1 MKTLPIITYPKRILK
16 KKAEKV
22 LIRQLTDSLDIDELI
37 AQMKET
43 MREADGIGLAAPQI
57 NISKRIILVDH
68 IQDKTEKHKKNGILT
83 FLNPDIVQKSKKQET
98 DEEGCLSL
106 PGLYIPIKRSAKIE
120 LTAQTPD
127 GEKVRLK
134 AHGLAAR
141 ILQHEVDHLNGKLI
155 IDRINPLKR
164 LRLRHELKEIA
175 KHSKSV

>member
-1 MKTLPIITYPKRILK
+1 M
-16 KKAEKV
+16 V
-22 LIRQLTDSLDIDELI
+22 
-37 AQMKET
+37 
-43 MREADGIGLAAPQI
+43 
-57 NISKRIILVDH
+57 
-68 IQDKTEKHKKNGILT
+68 
-83 FLNPDIVQKSKKQET
+83 FLNPNITQKSKKQEI

-106 PGLYIPIKRSAKIE
+106 PGLYISIKRATEVE

-127 GEKVRLK
+127 GNEIHIKVQ
-134 AHGLAAR
+134 GLTAR

>member
-16 KKAEKV
+16 KKAKKV
-22 LIRQLTDSLDIDELI
+22 LDIPNDVDELI

-43 MREADGIGLAAPQI
+43 MKDADGIGLAAPQI

-68 IQDKTEKHKKNGILT
+68 IQDKKEKHRKDSVLV
-83 FLNPDIVQKSKKQET
+83 FLNPNIVQKSKKQET

-106 PGLYIPIKRSAKIE
+106 PGLYIPIKRAAEVE

-127 GEKVRLK
+127 GKEVHLK
-134 AHGLAAR
+134 AQGLTAR
-141 ILQHEVDHLNGKLI
+141 ILQHEVDHLNGRLI
-155 IDRINPLKR
+155 IDRINPFKR
-164 LRLRHELKEIA
+164 LKLRHELREIA

>member
-16 KKAEKV
+16 KKAKKV
-22 LIRQLTDSLDIDELI
+22 LDIPDEVDELV

-43 MREADGIGLAAPQI
+43 MKKADGIGLAAPQI

-68 IQDKTEKHKKNGILT
+68 IQDKKEKHQKDSVLV
-83 FLNPDIVQKSKKQET
+83 FLNPNIVQKSKKQET

-106 PGLYIPIKRSAKIE
+106 PGLYIPIKRATEVE

-127 GEKVRLK
+127 GKEVHLK
-134 AHGLAAR
+134 AQGLAAR

-155 IDRINPLKR
+155 IDRINPFKR
-164 LRLRHELKEIA
+164 LKLRHELREIA